1 MPWTGFQKEHRV
13 SPYWRVKREGEVDG
27 EKDRLYKIGEVSRLS
42 GVPVKTIRHYSD
54 EGVLS
59 PSGYTETGYRLYSR
73 ADLARLET
81 ARTLRAA
88 GLGLPTIRRLLAEE
102 IGPREAVQLQLDAV
116 DLQLKALT
124 RQRALLESS
133 LGTGDE
139 ETARPYPDRARALAL
154 LSAHEREA
162 FVRRHLEGTV
172 EGVPMDPAWKEWFW
186 EGAVLDLPE
195 HLTDEGLDA
204 WVELAELVS
213 DEGFAEAVEKQA
225 RPFWE
230 SVEGD
235 FDFAAWNEAGGAA
248 MREAILAVREGR
260 SPRGERE
267 QRVVERYLGACAR
280 AMNREGDTELAEWL
294 LSHYEATVDP
304 RPERY
309 WHLIGVVKGWPEKPP
324 HGEAYRWLMEGLRWR
339 IGERREDPGAPAPG

>member
-1 MPWTGFQKEHRV
+1 MD
-13 SPYWRVKREGEVDG
+13 EGE
-27 EKDRLYKIGEVSRLS
+27 DRLYKIGEVSRLS

-54 EGVLS
+54 EGVLP
-59 PSGYTETGYRLYSR
+59 PSGTTETGYRLYSR
-73 ADLARLET
+73 VDLARLET

-88 GLGLPTIRRLLAEE
+88 GLGLPTIKRLLAGE
-102 IGPREAVQLQLDAV
+102 IGPREALRLQLDAV

-133 LGTGDE
+133 LGGGEGGDE
-139 ETARPYPDRARALAL
+139 EAARRYPDRARALAL

-162 FVRRHLEGTV
+162 FIGRRLEETV
-172 EGVPMDPAWKEWFW
+172 EGVPLDPAWKEWFW
-186 EGAVLDLPE
+186 RGAVLDLPE
-195 HLTDEGLDA
+195 ELTDEGLDA

-213 DEGFAEAVEKQA
+213 DDGFARAVEGQA

-230 SVEGD
+230 SVEGE
-235 FDFAAWNEAGGAA
+235 FDLAAWNEAADGA
-248 MREAILAVREGR
+248 MRGAISAVREGR

-267 QRVVERYLGACAR
+267 QRVVERYLEACAR
-280 AMNREGDTELAEWL
+280 AMNRAGDAELAGWL
-294 LSHYEATVDP
+294 ISHYEATADP

-309 WHLIGVVKGWPEKPP
+309 WHLMGILKGWPEKPP

-339 IGERREDPGAPAPG
+339 IREGREEQTDPAPG